1 MKCPWVDAAMMRGR
15 QSSVSPEHP
24 FRARRVFVE
33 TTLFVGFADGGVINI
48 VVRACRRDHGCVSSN
63 P

>member
-33 TTLFVGFADGGVINI
+33 TTLFVGFADGEVIKYR
-48 VVRACRRDHGCVSSN
+48 RARVPPRPRLRVL
-63 P
+63 

>member
-1 MKCPWVDAAMMRGR
+1 MKGPWVDAAMMRGR

-33 TTLFVGFADGGVINI
+33 TTLFVGFADGEVIKYR
-48 VVRACRRDHGCVSSN
+48 RARVPPRPRLRVL
-63 P
+63 